1 MKFRIRALAPS
12 LVFLAFLAFTSSV
25 GAQATINFPNFCN
38 TSTFT
43 LNGTAASLN
52 PNAQCVLRLTNSTGQ
67 SGSAFLT
74 NTFSLASD
82 ASFSTFFSFQISN
95 PVGIGDSDG
104 AGADGIVFAVQ
115 TVSNTAGGAGGGI
128 GYAGINPSVGVEFD
142 TFNNSEPGGG
152 NHIGIDLNGSVTSV
166 VSLAIPGRFNDGAVW
181 YAWVDYNG
189 VTDLLEARVS
199 NTPARPAAAAVSTTV
214 NLPVVLG
221 TTNAF
226 VGFTSG
232 TGAGGGTHEI
242 LSWNLVGSFAPIGG
256 PTPTQGPTLTPTA
269 PAATFTPV
277 VSGPAA
283 AVPTLSFPM
292 LALLGM
298 ALAGAALL
306 LIKRV

>member
-1 MKFRIRALAPS
+1 MKTGTRLPAL
-12 LVFLAFLAFTSSV
+12 FLATLGFAAAA
-25 GAQATINFPNFCN
+25 GAQQTVNFPNFCN
-38 TSTFT
+38 TSAFT
-43 LNGTAASLN
+43 LNGSTASLN
-52 PNAQCVLRLTNSTGQ
+52 PNAQCVLRLNSSFGV
-67 SGSAFLT
+67 GSAFLT

-82 ASFSTFFSFQISN
+82 ASFSTFFSFQILN
-95 PVGIGDSDG
+95 PVGIGDGDG

-115 TVSNTAGGAGGGI
+115 TVSNTAGGGGGGI
-128 GYAGINPSVGVEFD
+128 GYSGINNSVGVELD
-142 TFNNSEPGGG
+142 TFNNGEPGGG

-181 YAWVDYNG
+181 YVWVDYNG

-199 NTPARPAAAAVSTTV
+199 TTPVRPAAAAVSTTV

-242 LSWNLVGSFAPIGG
+242 LSWNLVGAFAPVGQTPTPG
-256 PTPTQGPTLTPTA
+256 PTSTPIATVTPTVAA
-269 PAATFTPV
+269 PT
-277 VSGPAA
+277 A

-292 LALLGM
+292 LALLAL
-298 ALAGAALL
+298 ALAGAAVFLM
-306 LIKRV
+306 KR

>member
-1 MKFRIRALAPS
+1 MKLRVP
-12 LVFLAFLAFTSSV
+12 AFTPFLLFIV
-25 GAQATINFPNFCN
+25 FAGYAGAQQTINFPNFCN
-38 TSTFT
+38 TSAFT
-43 LNGTAASLN
+43 LNGTAAGLN
-52 PNAQCVLRLTNSTGQ
+52 PNPQCVLRLTTGLGQ

-82 ASFSTFFSFQISN
+82 ASFSTFFSFQIPN
-95 PVGIGDSDG
+95 PVGIGDGDG

-115 TVSNTAGGAGGGI
+115 AVSNTAGGAGGGI
-128 GYAGINPSVGVEFD
+128 GYAGINNSVGIELD

-181 YAWVDYNG
+181 FVWVDYNG

-199 NTPARPAAAAVSTTV
+199 NTSTRPVTASVSTTV

-242 LSWNLVGSFAPIGG
+242 LSWNLIGSFAPIGQTPTPG
-256 PTPTQGPTLTPTA
+256 PTVTPTA
-269 PAATFTPV
+269 PAPTVTPI
-277 VSGPAA
+277 VSGPAPT
-283 AVPTLSFPM
+283 VPTLSFPM

-298 ALAGAALL
+298 ALAGAALFL
-306 LIKRV
+306 MKRT